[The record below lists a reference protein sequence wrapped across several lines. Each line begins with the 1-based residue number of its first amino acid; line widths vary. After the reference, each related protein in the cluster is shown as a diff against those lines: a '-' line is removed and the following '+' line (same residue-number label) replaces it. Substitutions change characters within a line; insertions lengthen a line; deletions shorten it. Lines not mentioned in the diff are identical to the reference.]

1 MLLHKRTLIFL
12 IFFIIGN
19 QNFIAQTMMDIFVT
33 EIIDLNSVE
42 DKEFFLCNIND
53 LDQKVRHELRDCET
67 LKFGSLECA
76 EYKLNENKTDLENL
90 TKITAYLRL
99 YGYPSKKDFSEKA
112 SNTPWLVLH
121 HNVGTATNIDK
132 EFAPLLVEA
141 YRKNDIT
148 LVNLHWYLKRYFYSY
163 MGRPY
168 ERTTQ
173 TSETEDIEFLIRE
186 LKL

>member
-1 MLLHKRTLIFL
+1 MVILPKKTFQKKRLIHL
-12 IFFIIGN
+12 G
-19 QNFIAQTMMDIFVT
+19 
-33 EIIDLNSVE
+33 
-42 DKEFFLCNIND
+42 
-53 LDQKVRHELRDCET
+53 
-67 LKFGSLECA
+67 
-76 EYKLNENKTDLENL
+76 
-90 TKITAYLRL
+90 
-99 YGYPSKKDFSEKA
+99 
-112 SNTPWLVLH
+112 LVLH

-163 MGRPY
+163 MGKPY